1 MSDLGRLTVDLPARQ
16 QAVREKCFHP
26 SGTFVEFTKEEI
38 EQSIPERFEK
48 IARQYPNRIAI
59 NVKDQLLTYDE
70 LNMAANGVACAI
82 LDQHGEANKPV
93 TILMEH
99 GSSVLVAILG
109 LLKAG
114 KIYVPL
120 DPSFPLARLSYILR
134 DTQSDLILTD
144 GKNLPLA
151 NQIARPECSVTN
163 FEQIKHWVS
172 SSSVG
177 ARVGPDALAYIL
189 YTSGSTGQPKGVVD
203 NHRNV
208 LHGTMRFT
216 NGLHI
221 CAEDRWPL
229 THPCS
234 SSASVRRIF
243 PSLLNGASLFPF
255 DVKEEGM
262 EGLLKLLVRE
272 KITLFSTGRIRDV
285 VRSLDANQG
294 FDSLRLVS
302 FGGEVVHSR
311 DIELYRKVFPE
322 HCLIGIWFSS
332 TETGNVTQ
340 FLMDRNTQIPGDLVP
355 VGYPAVDVEIIL
367 LDEASGPVANGEPG
381 EIAVK
386 SRYLSPGYWRRPE
399 LTKERFLLDPHDR
412 QKRIYLTGDI
422 GRIDANGCL
431 FHLGRKDDQVKIRG
445 HRVEIAETEAALYKL
460 DSIQKAFVAVR
471 ENGAAEKVLVAYVV
485 PAQRQPPTTT
495 SLRTALAKTLPEYM
509 IPSVFIMQEHLPL
522 TVTGKVDRRA
532 LSDPG
537 SSRPELETPFIAPRT
552 SIETQLTEIW
562 GNILCVDQIGVNDN
576 FFDLGGHSL
585 AAAQVISRINDAFNV
600 NLSPQSLYET
610 PTVVELAITVMQ
622 DQAE

>member
-1 MSDLGRLTVDLPARQ
+1 MSDSLERSFKLPPEQEAIR
-16 QAVREKCFHP
+16 AKCFHP

-208 LHGTMRFT
+208 LHGTMKFT

-600 NLSPQSLYET
+600 NLSPQSIYVT
-610 PTVVELAITVMQ
+610 PTVAELAITVMQ
-622 DQAE
+622 GQAA